1 MRLIRLLGL
10 IAIFVVVR
18 RWLRQ
23 ARNQSE
29 EGE

>member
-10 IAIFVVVR
+10 IAIFVVAR

-23 ARNQSE
+23 LKDQSG